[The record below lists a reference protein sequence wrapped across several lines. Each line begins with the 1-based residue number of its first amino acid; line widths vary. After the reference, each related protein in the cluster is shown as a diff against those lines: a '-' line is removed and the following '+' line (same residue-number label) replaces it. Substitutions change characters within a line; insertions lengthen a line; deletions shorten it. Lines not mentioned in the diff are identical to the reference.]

1 MKILNYTTQ
10 IEESCSCRNKNNCPL
25 DGKCLTPNIISESQI
40 TSIQLNYKQ
49 NIYIGTA
56 ERDFKHRFSNHTKS
70 FNLEHYE
77 NDTELSKEYWSIK
90 RNHFTPKVTWRIIR
104 KCTPFNTTKR
114 KCYLC
119 LNEKLEIASYKG
131 GNLLNKRS
139 ELINKCRQQNK
150 YALLRHDSKD

>member
-1 MKILNYTTQ
+1 MHAAKHKICYKQPKYDGFKQCRWDWGNLQLQKQEQLPSRWKMLNLKHNLRSTDQ
-10 IEESCSCRNKNNCPL
+10 SN
-25 DGKCLTPNIISESQI
+25 
-40 TSIQLNYKQ
+40 QLNYKQ
-49 NIYIGTA
+49 KNYIGTA
-56 ERDFKHRFSNHTKS
+56 ETDFKNRFNNHTKS

-77 NDTELSKEYWSIK
+77 NGVELSKGYWTIK

-131 GNLLNKRS
+131 DNLLNKR
-139 ELINKCRQQNK
+139 
-150 YALLRHDSKD
+150 